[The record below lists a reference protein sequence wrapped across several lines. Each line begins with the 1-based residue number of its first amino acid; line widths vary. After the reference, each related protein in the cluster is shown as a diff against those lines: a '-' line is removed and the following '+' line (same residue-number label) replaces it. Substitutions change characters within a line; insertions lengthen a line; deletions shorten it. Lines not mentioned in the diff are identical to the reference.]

1 MPYRITSRIVFH
13 FYLPRF
19 PLETI
24 ALIYLD
30 DSSARHSSNTL
41 RDDVED
47 RLKNAHVA
55 GDEEAQGNG
64 GINVAPTDMSEG
76 LKIEKTTES

>member
-1 MPYRITSRIVFH
+1 MCLIIGIIISHDVLLIGMPYQITSRIVFH

-55 GDEEAQGNG
+55 GDEEA
-64 GINVAPTDMSEG
+64 
-76 LKIEKTTES
+76 